1 MDELVVFNEKEERE
15 VLDLMHKDDNI
26 EGQTNVYEVEG
37 KSEVFAKNRA
47 QLKALSLAMLL
58 ARNPKE
64 TDLADKFREI
74 FLTPREQK
82 ESQCKVRDR
91 PGFHFHHTITNRE
104 NEFH

>member
-74 FLTPREQK
+74 FLTPRE
-82 ESQCKVRDR
+82 
-91 PGFHFHHTITNRE
+91 
-104 NEFH
+104 